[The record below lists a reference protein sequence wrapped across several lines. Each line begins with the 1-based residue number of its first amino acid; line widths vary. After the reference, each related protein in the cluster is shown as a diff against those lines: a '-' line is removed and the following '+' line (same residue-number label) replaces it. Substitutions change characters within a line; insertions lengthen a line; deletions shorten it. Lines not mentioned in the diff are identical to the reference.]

1 MDGAPIRLLIV
12 DDHMLVRQG
21 IRQLLAA
28 APDIEIVGEADCG
41 EGALSLCADL
51 IPDIVLMDLRMPGMG
66 GVAATET
73 IRRAHPDIRIIGLST
88 FAEGHTVNTM
98 IASGARAHLPK
109 SVTFDELIDAI
120 RKVQAG
126 MTIAN
131 PNGSGAPDRNGE
143 KAATITGQQRRV
155 LALMVKG
162 FTNPEIAN
170 YLSLS
175 VSTANYHVSAILAK
189 LGVSNRAEAVAIA
202 VREQLADESDL

>member
-1 MDGAPIRLLIV
+1 MDVAPIRLLIV
-12 DDHMLVRQG
+12 DDHLLVRQG

-28 APDIEIVGEADCG
+28 AADIDIVGEADCG
-41 EGALSLCADL
+41 EGALSLCATVA
-51 IPDIVLMDLRMPGMG
+51 PDIVLMDLRMPGMG

-88 FAEGHTVNTM
+88 FAEGHTVNAM
-98 IASGARAHLPK
+98 IASGAQAHLPK
-109 SVTFDELIDAI
+109 SVTFEELIDAI

-126 MTIAN
+126 MTISVLPA
-131 PNGSGAPDRNGE
+131 SGASDRSGE
-143 KAATITGQQRRV
+143 KPAAITGQQRRV

-170 YLSLS
+170 YLNLS

-189 LGVSNRAEAVAIA
+189 LGVSNRAEAVALA
-202 VREQLADESDL
+202 VREQLANEFDL

>member
-1 MDGAPIRLLIV
+1 MDVAPIRLLIV
-12 DDHMLVRQG
+12 DDHLLVRQG

-28 APDIEIVGEADCG
+28 AADIDIVGEADCG
-41 EGALSLCADL
+41 EGALSLCANL
-51 IPDIVLMDLRMPGMG
+51 APDIVLMDLRMPGMG

-109 SVTFDELIDAI
+109 SVTFDELIGAI

-126 MTIAN
+126 ITISA
-131 PNGSGAPDRNGE
+131 PNGSVVTERGGDKP
-143 KAATITGQQRRV
+143 ATITSQQRRV

-162 FTNPEIAN
+162 FTNPEIAK
-170 YLSLS
+170 YLNLS

-189 LGVSNRAEAVAIA
+189 LGVSNRAEAVAIT
-202 VREQLADESDL
+202 VREQLADEFDL